1 MIEYDEIRNHIAT
14 GVDAKILQYEE
25 NALEISDDKMNLIEI
40 LGGKQNCILINME
53 KDVQRYHTSVDQ
65 LKKGKKDME
74 HFGD

>member
-25 NALEISDDKMNLIEI
+25 NALEISDDKIDLIEI

-53 KDVQRYHTSVDQ
+53 KVHSFPTRRSSDHRKSVV
-65 LKKGKKDME
+65 
-74 HFGD
+74 